1 MAQEILDNFDEYI
14 NKTVAGKS
22 DAEVEAE
29 LKRVELEQKKLE
41 LEYRQADLIVKRD
54 EAERIKGR
62 RAAALDTNRQKMLS
76 LRNFIANREA
86 AQNRCNHRKGGV
98 DARAFLEGQGTSAMY
113 AINKHKLPNGGYMVI
128 CARCGKEWHP
138 ADKYHVEGGIVT
150 PKPAT
155 PGWEVAVNWPSDNTP
170 STSSTFTFEKTEA

>member
-1 MAQEILDNFDEYI
+1 MSDPLDKDFEQYI
-14 NKTVAGKS
+14 SETVAGKS
-22 DAEVEAE
+22 NAEVEAE

-54 EAERIKGR
+54 EAERIKGK
-62 RAAALDTNRQKMLS
+62 RAQAIETNRAKMLS

-113 AINKHKLPNGGYMVI
+113 CVNKHKLPSGGYMVI
-128 CARCGKEWHP
+128 CSRCGKEWMP
-138 ADKYHVEGGIVT
+138 ADRWNVEGGVNV

-155 PGWEVAVNWPSDNTP
+155 PGWEIAVNWPTDNTP
-170 STSSTFTFEKTEA
+170 STSSTFQFEKTEV

>member
-1 MAQEILDNFDEYI
+1 MATEPLDNFEQYI
-14 NKTVAGKS
+14 NETVAGKS
-22 DAEVEAE
+22 DAEVEKE

-62 RAAALDTNRQKMLS
+62 RQAALDQNRAKMLS

-86 AQNRCNHRKGGV
+86 AQTRCNHRKGGV

-113 AINKHKLPNGGYMVI
+113 CVNKHKLPNGNYMVI
-128 CARCGKEWHP
+128 CQRCGKEWHP
-138 ADKYHVEGGIVT
+138 ADKWFVVDGVNV

-155 PGWEVAVNWPSDNTP
+155 PGWAEAINFPTDNTP
-170 STSSTFTFEKTEA
+170 STSGTFQFEKTEA